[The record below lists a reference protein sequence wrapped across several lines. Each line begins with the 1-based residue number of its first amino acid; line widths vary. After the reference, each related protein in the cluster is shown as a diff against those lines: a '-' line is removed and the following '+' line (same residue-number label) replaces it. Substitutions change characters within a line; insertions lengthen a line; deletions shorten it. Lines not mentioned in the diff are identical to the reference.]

1 MYPLLRDCVF
11 DCIGVLEQCNS
22 SKLRQLAR
30 LHLLTEV
37 RRRSFYGLRTI
48 AKYEIST
55 ELEDEN
61 AFRLCTTFFGG
72 ITNSPFTFIV
82 YSRNQHL

>member
-48 AKYEIST
+48 AKYLLSLWT
-55 ELEDEN
+55 KMPSGY
-61 AFRLCTTFFGG
+61 AQRFWG
-72 ITNSPFTFIV
+72 
-82 YSRNQHL
+82 RN